1 VHAGRNFDMNT
12 ASSIHDDAARLE
24 ILRQYGILE
33 APTDKGLEDLI
44 GMTAQIC
51 EAPLALTALI
61 DEKCE
66 RLKHRVGTPGFELPR
81 EHSFSAHVLH
91 QSEPLVVADLTEDP
105 RFAQNPWVTGPSA
118 VRFYAGAPLVSP
130 EGAVLGALSII
141 DFKARGLTPPQLK
154 ALRVLAGQVMT
165 HFDKHRQ
172 ATALRLS
179 EERFASAFDHAPI
192 GVALVSLS
200 GSFLKTNRA
209 LSDIVGYTTAEL
221 SKCTFQDLTHSEDLQ
236 ADLAN
241 VRDLIEGRATSYHM
255 EKRYYHKDGRIVWVN
270 LHVSLA
276 RNREGK
282 PLHFISQIQDITEAR
297 AAMAQQKELA
307 EKAQAA
313 ERAKSEF
320 LATMSHEIRT
330 PLNGVIGMANI
341 LADTELN
348 DMQRECVETINIS
361 GESLLAVINDI
372 LDYSKIEAG
381 RLEMEHR
388 PFNLNQC
395 VEEAID
401 LFAAQIRAKHIEAT
415 YLVAPEIPTRLVG
428 DTLRLRQILVNLI
441 GNAIKFTA
449 KGEIDVRVEMTRR
462 DAHGCHLTFSV
473 KDSGIGI
480 PEDKIDKLFQAF
492 QQVDT
497 STSRRYGGSGLGLAI
512 CKRLTGMMRGNIWA
526 ESQPGQ
532 GSTFFFTA
540 VLEPAPVE
548 SNNGGAPAEEPLR
561 DRSVLIVDDHEK
573 GRLIL
578 ESSLRH
584 WGLEATS
591 CASAPEALA
600 ILAQRTFDAGVIDLH
615 MPDMDGITLARQIRG
630 VRPMP
635 LVLLTPTGTPLASED
650 AALFHSQIFKPVK
663 RSSLL
668 NCLLKITGAGGD
680 SSARRQE
687 STLDSGLGARH
698 PLRILLAEDNPINQ
712 KVGLLTLSRFGFSAD
727 AAANGKLALKALET
741 NLYDVVLMDIQ
752 MPEMNGIEA
761 TARIHEI
768 YGDRRPVIVALTAE
782 ALEGDKERF
791 LSLGFDH
798 YLSKPMQPG
807 PLQAVIQEIPS
818 PAARAAA

>member
-1 VHAGRNFDMNT
+1 MHAESVIAMNE
-12 ASSIHDDAARLE
+12 ASPIYDEATRLE

-33 APTDKGLEDLI
+33 VPADYGLEDLVR
-44 GMTAQIC
+44 MAAQIC
-51 EAPLALTALI
+51 EAPLAFTALV
-61 DEKCE
+61 DEKRE
-66 RLKHRVGTPGFELPR
+66 RLKYRAGTPGFDLPR
-81 EHSFSAHVLH
+81 EHSFSAHVLD
-91 QSEPLVVADLTEDP
+91 QSEPLLVAATTEDP

-118 VRFYAGAPLVSP
+118 VRFYAGVPLVSP
-130 EGAVLGALSII
+130 EGAVLGALGLI
-141 DFKARGLTPPQLK
+141 DFKARDLTAPQLK
-154 ALRVLAGQVMT
+154 ALRVLARQVMT

-200 GSFLKTNRA
+200 GAFLKTNRA

-241 VRDLIEGRATSYHM
+241 VRDLLEGCATSYHM
-255 EKRYYHKDGRIVWVN
+255 EKRYYHKDGSIVWVN

-330 PLNGVIGMANI
+330 PLNGVLGMANI

-348 DMQRECVETINIS
+348 DMQRECVETINTS

-388 PFNLNQC
+388 PFKLDQC

-401 LFAAQIRAKHIEAT
+401 LFAAQIRAKNIEAT
-415 YLVAPEIPTRLVG
+415 YLVAPEIPARLVG

-480 PEDKIDKLFQAF
+480 PEDKIGKLFQAF

-548 SNNGGAPAEEPLR
+548 ASNGGTATEQPLR
-561 DRSVLIVDDHEK
+561 GHSALIVDDHEK
-573 GRLIL
+573 GRQIL

-584 WGLEATS
+584 WGLEVTS
-591 CASAPEALA
+591 CATAAEAVA
-600 ILAQRTFDAGVIDLH
+600 ILAQRTFDAGIIDLH
-615 MPDMDGITLARQIRG
+615 MPGVDGITLARQIRG
-630 VRPMP
+630 VRATP
-635 LVLLTPTGTPLASED
+635 LVLLTPTGKPLGSED

-680 SSARRQE
+680 SATRRQE
-687 STLDSGLGARH
+687 TTLDSGLGARH
-698 PLRILLAEDNPINQ
+698 PLRILLAEDNSINQ
-712 KVGLLTLSRFGFSAD
+712 KVGLLMLSRFGYTAE
-727 AAANGKLALKALET
+727 AVANGKLAVEALERKT
-741 NLYDVVLMDIQ
+741 YDVVLMDIQ
-752 MPEMNGIEA
+752 MPEMNGIDA

-768 YGDRRPVIVALTAE
+768 YGEGRPVIVALTAE

-807 PLQAVIQEIPS
+807 PLQAILQEIPS
-818 PAARAAA
+818 HAVRAAA

>member
-1 VHAGRNFDMNT
+1 MT
-12 ASSIHDDAARLE
+12 AAVSIHDEATRLE
-24 ILRQYGILE
+24 ILKQYGILE
-33 APTDKGLEDLI
+33 YATDEGLESLI
-44 GMTAQIC
+44 GLAAQIC

-81 EHSFSAHVLH
+81 EHSFSAHLLGR
-91 QSEPLVVADLTEDP
+91 SEPLVVADLTQDP
-105 RFAQNPWVTGPSA
+105 RFVQNQWVTGPSA
-118 VRFYAGAPLVSP
+118 VRFYAGAPLISP
-130 EGAVLGALSII
+130 EGAVLGALSVI
-141 DFKARGLTPPQLK
+141 DFKSRSLTPPQLK

-200 GSFLKTNRA
+200 GRFLKANRA
-209 LSDIVGYTTAEL
+209 LCEIVGYTAEEL
-221 SKCTFQDLTHSEDLQ
+221 SRRDFQDLTHSEDLD
-236 ADLAN
+236 ADLAH
-241 VRDLIEGRATSYHM
+241 VRNLIEGRATSYHM
-255 EKRYYHKDGRIVWVN
+255 EKRYYHKDGHIVWVN

-282 PLHFISQIQDITEAR
+282 PLHFISQIQDITKSR
-297 AAMAQQKELA
+297 ADLAQQKELA
-307 EKAQAA
+307 DKAQAA

-348 DMQRECVETINIS
+348 DMQRECVETINTS

-388 PFNLNQC
+388 PFSLQQC

-401 LFAAQIRAKHIEAT
+401 LFGAQIRAKQLEAI
-415 YLVAPEIPTRLVG
+415 YLIAPEIPARLVG

-449 KGEIDVRVEMTRR
+449 KGEIDIRVEMERR
-462 DAHGCHLTFSV
+462 DEQGCHLTFSV
-473 KDSGIGI
+473 TDSGIGI
-480 PEDKIDKLFQAF
+480 PEDKIGKLFHAF

-512 CKRLTGMMRGNIWA
+512 SKRLTEMMRGRIWA
-526 ESQPGQ
+526 ESRPGH
-532 GSTFFFTA
+532 GATFFFTA
-540 VLEPAPVE
+540 VVEPAPAE
-548 SNNGGAPAEEPLR
+548 SHHPDAAGEQFKGC
-561 DRSVLIVDDHEK
+561 SVLIVGGHEK
-573 GRLIL
+573 SRLVL
-578 ESSLRH
+578 ESALRRR
-584 WGLEATS
+584 GILVTS
-591 CASAPEALA
+591 CTSPDEAPP
-600 ILAQRTFDAGVIDLH
+600 ILTRHTFDAGVIDLH
-615 MPDMDGITLARQIRG
+615 AAGLDGIALARQIRDI
-630 VRPMP
+630 RPTP
-635 LVLLTPTGTPLASED
+635 LVLLTPTGKPLASED
-650 AALFHSQIFKPVK
+650 ATLFHSQIFKPVK
-663 RSSLL
+663 HSSLI
-668 NCLLKITGAGGD
+668 NCLLKITGTAGESKSRKQETGLD
-680 SSARRQE
+680 RGMAARQ
-687 STLDSGLGARH
+687 

-712 KVGLLTLSRFGFSAD
+712 KVGLLMLSRFGYTAE
-727 AAANGKLALKALET
+727 AAGNGRLALQALEAKT
-741 NLYDVVLMDIQ
+741 YDVVLMDIQ
-752 MPEMNGIEA
+752 MPEMNGIDA

-807 PLQAVIQEIPS
+807 PLQAVLQEVPS
-818 PAARAAA
+818 PDARAAA

>member
-1 VHAGRNFDMNT
+1 VYAGRIAAMNT
-12 ASSIHDDAARLE
+12 ASSIHDEATRVE

-33 APTDKGLEDLI
+33 APTSESFEELI
-44 GMTAQIC
+44 GIVAQTC
-51 EAPLALTALI
+51 EVPLAFTALI

-81 EHSFSAHVLH
+81 EHSFAAHVLD
-91 QSEPLVVADLTEDP
+91 QKEPMVVADLTKDS
-105 RFAQNPWVTGPSA
+105 RFSQNPWVTGPSA
-118 VRFYAGAPLVSP
+118 VRFYAGVALVSP
-130 EGAVLGALSII
+130 EGAVLGALSVI
-141 DFKARGLTPPQLK
+141 DFKARELTPPQLK

-179 EERFASAFDHAPI
+179 EERFTSAFDHAPI
-192 GVALVSLS
+192 GVCLVSLS

-209 LSDIVGYTTAEL
+209 LSDIVGYTPAEL
-221 SKCTFQDLTHSEDLQ
+221 AKLTFQDLTHSEDLQ

-241 VRDLIEGRATSYHM
+241 VRDLIEGRATSYTM
-255 EKRYYHKDGRIVWVN
+255 EKRYYHKDGRVIWVT

-282 PLHFISQIQDITEAR
+282 PLHFISQIQDITVAR
-297 AAMAQQKELA
+297 AALVQQKELTG
-307 EKAQAA
+307 KALAA

-341 LADTELN
+341 LADTDLN
-348 DMQRECVETINIS
+348 DMQRECVETINTS

-388 PFNLNQC
+388 PFKLEQC

-415 YLVAPEIPTRLVG
+415 YLVAPEIPARLVG

-449 KGEIDVRVEMTRR
+449 RGEIDLRVEMTKR
-462 DAHGCHLTFSV
+462 DARGCHLTFSV

-480 PEDKIDKLFQAF
+480 PEDKIAKLFQAF

-512 CKRLTGMMRGNIWA
+512 CKRLTGMMRGDIWA

-532 GSTFFFTA
+532 GSTFFFTT

-548 SNNGGAPAEEPLR
+548 ASNGAATEQPLR
-561 DRSVLIVDDHEK
+561 GRSALIVDDHEK
-573 GRLIL
+573 GRHIL

-584 WGLEATS
+584 WGLDVTS
-591 CASAPEALA
+591 CASASEALA
-600 ILAQRTFDAGVIDLH
+600 ILSRRAFDAGVVDLH
-615 MPDMDGITLARQIRG
+615 MPGMDGIALARQVRDIRAI
-630 VRPMP
+630 P
-635 LVLLTPTGTPLASED
+635 LVLLTPTGTPLGGED

-663 RSSLL
+663 RSGLL
-668 NCLLKITGAGGD
+668 NCLLKITGSEAD
-680 SSARRQE
+680 SASRKQE
-687 STLDSGLGARH
+687 TKLDSGLGARH
-698 PLRILLAEDNPINQ
+698 PLRILLAEDNPINT
-712 KVGLLTLSRFGFSAD
+712 KVGLLMLSRFGFSAD
-727 AAANGKLALKALET
+727 AVANCKLALKALET
-741 NLYDVVLMDIQ
+741 KSYDVVLMDIQ
-752 MPEMNGIEA
+752 MPEMNGIDA
-761 TARIHEI
+761 TARIQEI

-791 LSLGFDH
+791 LSLGFDY

-807 PLQAVIQEIPS
+807 PLQAVLQQIPS
-818 PAARAAA
+818 AGAARAAA